1 MQYTHTQVVGSVEE
15 VNAMDSVTET
25 IKPGFIS
32 DGGEALLPFGFT
44 RLYINFSTNKVI
56 STELIRN
63 ISLAAGAVL
72 LVTLFLL
79 SNLLT
84 SIMVLACVVFS
95 LVEIA
100 AFMGFW
106 GLTIDTVTT
115 IILVIAIGLTVD
127 YSVHIAHGFMVS
139 RAGDRNARSTEAL
152 QEVGPAV
159 VHGGFSTFLAF
170 ALLAASQSYVFLT
183 FFKVIIFLYTRLTEM
198 NLYLNKLLNQSL
210 YHA

>member
-1 MQYTHTQVVGSVEE
+1 MQASKIQYSHVTMVGSREE
-15 VNAMDSVTET
+15 VEAMDSVTET
-25 IKPGFIS
+25 IKPGFIT
-32 DGGEALLPFGFT
+32 DGGEALLPFGFA

-56 STELIRN
+56 STELVRN
-63 ISLAAGAVL
+63 IALASGCVL

-79 SNLLT
+79 SNLIAAL
-84 SIMVLACVVFS
+84 MVLACVVFS

-139 RAGDRNARSTEAL
+139 RAGDRSERSRASLEN
-152 QEVGPAV
+152 VGPAV

-170 ALLAASQSYVFLT
+170 ALLAASKSYVFLT
-183 FFKVIIFLYTRLTEM
+183 FFKVLTAVQYT
-198 NLYLNKLLNQSL
+198 S
-210 YHA
+210 HS